1 VCVAAEGREPFLFAP
16 LIEEREKVLK
26 PPKKKTFQRRES
38 LSPVNSSYSL
48 IAHLLNALVII
59 NIVLLKRRQSFKRG
73 EDASRDKISRLE
85 RQSEE
90 KGEKRGEI

>member
-1 VCVAAEGREPFLFAP
+1 MCVEA
-16 LIEEREKVLK
+16 EERPVCSSEKREKSK
-26 PPKKKTFQRRES
+26 PPKKKNISES
-38 LSPVNSSYSL
+38 LSPINSFIHS
-48 IAHLLNALVII
+48 AHLSAFVII
-59 NIVLLKRRQSFKRG
+59 NIIVLLKRQSFKR

>member
-1 VCVAAEGREPFLFAP
+1 VLRQKRDLFA
-16 LIEEREKVLK
+16 LLRKERNRSRQ
-26 PPKKKTFQRRES
+26 KKNISES
-38 LSPVNSSYSL
+38 LSPINSFIHS
-48 IAHLLNALVII
+48 AHLSAFVII
-59 NIVLLKRRQSFKRG
+59 NIIVLLKRQSFKR